1 MNAYRRPQAYRGNST
16 TSAGRR
22 VAAFTAAGAVCLPLL
37 VAPSAATAV
46 TSPGGEGLAA
56 VGPVDNANGYPF
68 WYQDKGIGLGDADA
82 TNDVAP
88 LRLELCLEVLLCGAE
103 IPNAAVPISFPENYP
118 DEGFWWAAEAEIENA
133 PGDRALLVYAQEA
146 AFGDAGA
153 VAVDKQVAFTR
164 QRVRLDALL
173 PNATYTV
180 TTPYGTEDFVTDVE
194 GEINDTQDIG
204 CMSPPCGFEHAMTGH
219 IGPFLRWTN
228 WENEAPAGYIGDPG
242 TPHTVEGGTGNENVF
257 RVEGPNPDG
266 SGADWSMETDLF
278 SVTGK
283 IAQLKT
289 TIDKPGDLFGSETI
303 VNVRSSFPAES
314 DIYYTLDGSAPT
326 ADIGANPNVVHVPGT
341 SATSVAAITI
351 PGPEQGATV
360 RDTTLNYMVVD
371 RTTGEATQVQTQQYK
386 VDTTLPVVTATHS
399 GTAASASGVSPI
411 VLKGSQMITLTAA
424 VGADADAV
432 STIYY
437 TTDGTRPRL
446 VDDAP
451 AGSTQEYTGP
461 FQFTRSGTV
470 NAIAVTTD
478 GVTGPNTNVKYTVRH
493 LDVVGDVG
501 TDHPFPTTVKDYGTV
516 DAAGNIVLAP
526 VELALCLND
535 PKCALEVPFD
545 TQRASYPD
553 NFPSESFWW
562 AADAE
567 IPVGTEGRARL
578 VLALEAAFANEVP
591 RDGDAIAFG
600 RTRYSMRG
608 LTPGV
613 TYRITHPYGVDVLT
627 ADTAGDIRYTNDVGC
642 LDVHC
647 SFDLMAQAG
656 IGPLLRQPSAPAG
669 YLGDGAIEAP
679 VVGSPFDTNYF
690 QLEAITD
697 PAGAKLAEAQ
707 LIGKTEIFSIVG
719 RLASTPEPDL
729 PDTAPAAPTVPVVD
743 AAAAPR
749 IGEAVVQL
757 TAPNDGGSPITG
769 FVVRVTDAAGTQ
781 LGALRTA
788 PATATSLTITGLRA
802 DIATRFQ
809 VAAVNDVG
817 QGAFSP
823 LSEALPA
830 LPAPFTDVP
839 QGIQFFTEIAW
850 LADSGITKGWDDG
863 TFRPITPVNRDAM
876 AAFLYRMSGSPD
888 YDAPAVSPFKDV
900 KPGMKHY
907 KEMAWLAEQGI
918 SKGWADGTFRP
929 TTPVNRDAMAAF
941 LFRMAG
947 SPTEV
952 FEPTTF
958 PDVTTNNQFFDE
970 ISWLA
975 STGITTGYLDGTF
988 KPVQSVNRDAMAAF
1002 LYRFDVL

>member
-1 MNAYRRPQAYRGNST
+1 MLSYRRPRVNRESSS
-16 TSAGRR
+16 TSAGKRI
-22 VAAFTAAGAVCLPLL
+22 AAITAAGAVCLPLL
-37 VAPSAATAV
+37 VAPSVATAV
-46 TSPGGEGLAA
+46 TTPGGEGLAA
-56 VGPVDNANGYPF
+56 VGPIDNANGYPF
-68 WYQDKGIGLGDADA
+68 WYQDKGIGLGDADT

-88 LRLELCLEVLLCGAE
+88 LRLELCLEIDMCGAE
-103 IPNAAVPISFPENYP
+103 IPVPAEDIKFPENYP

-180 TTPYGTEDFVTDVE
+180 TTPYGTEEFVTDVE

-219 IGPFLRWTN
+219 IGPFLRWTD
-228 WENEAPAGYIGDPG
+228 WETDPQLVRETGQYIGDPA
-242 TPHTVEGGTGNENVF
+242 TPHTVEGGTGDENVF

-266 SGADWSMETDLF
+266 SSAPWSMETDLF

-283 IAQLKT
+283 VAQLKT
-289 TIDKPGDLFGSETI
+289 TIDKPGDLFGAATQ
-303 VNVRSSFPAES
+303 VRIQSSFPGES
-314 DIYYTLDGSAPT
+314 DILYTLDGSDPLGP
-326 ADIGANPNVVHVPGT
+326 DGIR
-341 SATSVAAITI
+341 VASEALVTI
-351 PGPEQGATV
+351 PGPTPEQGTIADTV
-360 RDTTLNYMVVD
+360 LRYVAVGSGQTT
-371 RTTGEATQVQTQQYK
+371 EPQTHEYR
-386 VDTTLPVVTATHS
+386 VDTSLPVVTATPS
-399 GTAASASGVSPI
+399 GAAASAPDVSPI

-424 VGADADAV
+424 VGANADAV

-446 VDDAP
+446 VDGAP

-493 LDVVGDVG
+493 LDVINEPAAPGSRN
-501 TDHPFPTTVKDYGTV
+501 HPFPTTVKDYGTV
-516 DAAGNIVLAP
+516 DAAGNTVLAP

-535 PKCALEVPFD
+535 PNCALEVPFD
-545 TQRASYPD
+545 TTRASYPD

-591 RDGDAIAFG
+591 RDGDEIAFG

-642 LDVHC
+642 LDVNC

-656 IGPLLRQPSAPAG
+656 IGPLLRQPNAPAG
-669 YLGDGAIEAP
+669 YLGDGATEAP

-697 PAGAKLAEAQ
+697 AAGAELAEAQ
-707 LIGKTEIFSIVG
+707 LIGKTENFSIVG
-719 RLASTPEPDL
+719 RLASTPEPEL
-729 PDTAPAAPTVPVVD
+729 PSTVPDAVAAPVVD

-809 VAAVNDVG
+809 VAAVNDIG

-830 LPAPFTDVP
+830 LPAPFSDVP
-839 QGIQFFTEIAW
+839 QGIQFFTEMAW
-850 LADSGITKGWDDG
+850 LADSGITNGWTDG
-863 TFRPITPVNRDAM
+863 TFRPVTPVNRDAM
-876 AAFLYRMSGSPD
+876 AAFLYRMAGEPSYS
-888 YDAPAVSPFKDV
+888 APTVSPFKDV
-900 KPGMKHY
+900 KPGMEHY

-918 SKGWADGTFRP
+918 SKGWDDGTFRP

-947 SPTEV
+947 SPTEG

-958 PDVTTNNQFFDE
+958 PDVTTGNEFFDE

-975 STGITTGYLDGTF
+975 STGITTGYPDGTF